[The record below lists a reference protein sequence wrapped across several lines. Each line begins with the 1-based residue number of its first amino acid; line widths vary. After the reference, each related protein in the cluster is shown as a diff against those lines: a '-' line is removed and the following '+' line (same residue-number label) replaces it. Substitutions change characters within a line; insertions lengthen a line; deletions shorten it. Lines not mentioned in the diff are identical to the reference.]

1 MTTTKIR
8 TGQIKDLAGGGELP
22 AGTDDGDLLRWDD
35 ATQSWL
41 VRGDPQEFGQI
52 VLTPGV
58 TAIEDIEG
66 GLRYDS
72 ATKSLY
78 VCVDD
83 AP

>member
-8 TGQIKDLAGGGELP
+8 TGQIKDFVGGGELP
-22 AGTDDGDLLRWDD
+22 AGADDGDLLRWDEG
-35 ATQSWL
+35 TGSWL
-41 VRGDPQEFGQI
+41 VRSDPQEFGQV

-58 TAIEDIEG
+58 APIENVEG

-72 ATKSLY
+72 ATKSIY